1 MPPIDFGDPIQ
12 LTGTSGDLVLMH
24 YLLVH
29 GITLNHS
36 PHVRYTTYFR
46 LKHVDH
52 DQQKSESMMDP
63 WLHWEGVRK
72 RVQSSSGSDSGAVP
86 QSETATRRSILSWF
100 RR

>member
-63 WLHWEGVRK
+63 WLHWEGVREFAK
-72 RVQSSSGSDSGAVP
+72 SKPATDGGAVRQSSAAAS
-86 QSETATRRSILSWF
+86 RSILSWF